1 MSLPYRGYN
10 DEAGSACH
18 HRLVSS
24 LLIEEGLAALRD
36 GDAAAAR
43 RAFELALAEAE
54 SAQAL
59 EGLAEALYLE
69 REYAAS
75 AAHYERAYTAY
86 RRECQNMAA
95 GRAARTLAWITGNVL
110 GDWAVRSG
118 WLARARTVLEEA
130 GQDRPE
136 HGWVLII
143 KAFSEPD
150 ARVREALLREAI
162 AVGRRFGDPDI
173 EFLALAYLGG
183 LFVMTDRVEEGL
195 VLSDE
200 ALAAACAG
208 ELTELATVDE
218 IFCGLLWACELVYD
232 VPRADQWMR
241 AAADRMQ
248 RSNVVAAFCRAHY
261 GGILTAAGRWQ
272 EAETE
277 LVEAA
282 QHFDRGLSPRRAA
295 AVIRLAAL
303 RVRQGRLE
311 EAAQL
316 LDGLEQHPDVVPTLA
331 ALHLARGDTALA
343 RELLERATQ
352 GYSEDEVPTVG
363 ESTMVGPLLSL
374 LVDVRLEEGDL
385 DGAERAAQRLGR
397 IAEAQRGPYLRAVA
411 ALAKGRVCVASGKG
425 DARACLHE
433 ALEGFA
439 RAQLPMELARTR
451 LELARAL
458 SERSPEVAVAEAK
471 SAFLGFERLQAARHA
486 DAAAAVLRSLGA
498 PIRTGPKGS
507 GALTKREAEVLQ
519 LIGAGLSNPEIGDR
533 LYITRKTVEHHV
545 GNVLAKLGLRNR
557 AEAAAYSTR
566 QKISP

>member
-1 MSLPYRGYN
+1 VSLR
-10 DEAGSACH
+10 
-18 HRLVSS
+18 
-24 LLIEEGLAALRD
+24 LIEEGLAALHD
-36 GDAAAAR
+36 GDAATAR
-43 RAFELALAEAE
+43 RAFKLALAEVATGE
-54 SAQAL
+54 VL
-59 EGLAEALYLE
+59 EGLGEALYLE
-69 REYAAS
+69 REYSAS
-75 AAHYERAYTAY
+75 AAHYERAYSAY
-86 RRECQNMAA
+86 RRERDTMAA
-95 GRAARTLAWITGNVL
+95 GRAARSAAWITGNVL

-150 ARVREALLREAI
+150 AQVREALLREAI

-218 IFCGLLWACELVYD
+218 IFCGLLWACELVND

-282 QHFDRGLSPRRAA
+282 RHFDRGLSPRRAA

-311 EAAQL
+311 EAAKL

-352 GYSEDEVPTVG
+352 GCSEDEVPTVG

-385 DGAERAAQRLGR
+385 DGAERVAQRLGR

-458 SERSPEVAVAEAK
+458 SDRSPEVAVAEAK

-498 PIRTGPKGS
+498 PIRTGPKGV
-507 GALTKREAEVLQ
+507 GGLTGREVQVLR
-519 LIGAGLSNPEIGDR
+519 LVATGLSNQEIATA
-533 LYITRKTVEHHV
+533 LVISEHTARRHLQ
-545 GNVLAKLGLRNR
+545 NIFAKLGVSSR
-557 AEAAAYSTR
+557 AAATAYAF
-566 QKISP
+566 QHDLI

>member
-1 MSLPYRGYN
+1 VSLR
-10 DEAGSACH
+10 
-18 HRLVSS
+18 
-24 LLIEEGLAALRD
+24 LIEEGLAALHD
-36 GDAAAAR
+36 GDAATAR
-43 RAFELALAEAE
+43 RAFKLALAEVATGE
-54 SAQAL
+54 VL
-59 EGLAEALYLE
+59 EGLGEALYLE
-69 REYAAS
+69 REYSAS
-75 AAHYERAYTAY
+75 AVHYERAYSAY
-86 RRECQNMAA
+86 RRERDTMAA
-95 GRAARTLAWITGNVL
+95 GRAARSAAWITGNVL

-150 ARVREALLREAI
+150 AQVREALLREAI

-218 IFCGLLWACELVYD
+218 IFCGLLWACELVND

-282 QHFDRGLSPRRAA
+282 RHFDRGLSPRRAA

-311 EAAQL
+311 EAAKL

-352 GYSEDEVPTVG
+352 GCSEDEIPTVG

-385 DGAERAAQRLGR
+385 DGAERVAQRLGR

-411 ALAKGRVCVASGKG
+411 ALTKGRVCVASGKG

-458 SERSPEVAVAEAK
+458 SDRSPELAVAEAK

-498 PIRTGPKGS
+498 PIRTGPKGV
-507 GALTKREAEVLQ
+507 GGLTGREVQVLR
-519 LIGAGLSNPEIGDR
+519 LVATGLSNQEIATA
-533 LYITRKTVEHHV
+533 LVISEHTARRHLQ
-545 GNVLAKLGLRNR
+545 NIFAKLGVSSR
-557 AEAAAYSTR
+557 AAATAYAF
-566 QKISP
+566 QHDLI

>member
-1 MSLPYRGYN
+1 VSLR
-10 DEAGSACH
+10 
-18 HRLVSS
+18 
-24 LLIEEGLAALRD
+24 LIEEGLAALHD
-36 GDAAAAR
+36 GDAATAR
-43 RAFELALAEAE
+43 RAFKLALAEVATGE
-54 SAQAL
+54 VL
-59 EGLAEALYLE
+59 EGLGEALYLE
-69 REYAAS
+69 REYSAS
-75 AAHYERAYTAY
+75 AAHYERAYSAY
-86 RRECQNMAA
+86 RRERDTMAA
-95 GRAARTLAWITGNVL
+95 GRAARSAAWITGNVL

-150 ARVREALLREAI
+150 AQVREALLREAI

-218 IFCGLLWACELVYD
+218 IFCGLLWACELVND

-282 QHFDRGLSPRRAA
+282 RHFDRGLSPRRAA

-311 EAAQL
+311 EAAKL

-352 GYSEDEVPTVG
+352 GCSEDEVPTVG

-385 DGAERAAQRLGR
+385 DGAERVAQRLGR

-411 ALAKGRVCVASGKG
+411 ALTKGRVCVASGKG

-458 SERSPEVAVAEAK
+458 SDRSPEVAVAEAK

-498 PIRTGPKGS
+498 PIRTGPKGV
-507 GALTKREAEVLQ
+507 GGLTGREVQVLR
-519 LIGAGLSNPEIGDR
+519 LVATGLSNQEIATA
-533 LYITRKTVEHHV
+533 LVISEHTARRHLQ
-545 GNVLAKLGLRNR
+545 NIFAKLGVSSR
-557 AEAAAYSTR
+557 AAATAYAF
-566 QKISP
+566 QHDLI

>member
-1 MSLPYRGYN
+1 VSLR
-10 DEAGSACH
+10 
-18 HRLVSS
+18 
-24 LLIEEGLAALRD
+24 LIEEGLAALHD
-36 GDAAAAR
+36 GDAATAR
-43 RAFELALAEAE
+43 RAFKLALAEVATGE
-54 SAQAL
+54 VL
-59 EGLAEALYLE
+59 EGLGEALYLE
-69 REYAAS
+69 REYSAS
-75 AAHYERAYTAY
+75 AAHYERAYSAY
-86 RRECQNMAA
+86 RRERDTMAA
-95 GRAARTLAWITGNVL
+95 GRAARSAAWITGNVL

-150 ARVREALLREAI
+150 AQVREALLREAI

-218 IFCGLLWACELVYD
+218 IFCGLLWACELVND

-282 QHFDRGLSPRRAA
+282 RHFDRGLSPRRAA

-352 GYSEDEVPTVG
+352 GCSEDEVPTVG

-385 DGAERAAQRLGR
+385 DGAERVAQRLGR

-411 ALAKGRVCVASGKG
+411 ALTKGRVCVASGKG

-458 SERSPEVAVAEAK
+458 SDRSPEVAVAEAK

-498 PIRTGPKGS
+498 PIRTGPKGV
-507 GALTKREAEVLQ
+507 GGLTGREVQVLR
-519 LIGAGLSNPEIGDR
+519 LVATGLSNQEIATA
-533 LYITRKTVEHHV
+533 LVISEHTARRHLQ
-545 GNVLAKLGLRNR
+545 NIFAKLGVSSR
-557 AEAAAYSTR
+557 AAATAYAF
-566 QKISP
+566 QHDLI

>member
-1 MSLPYRGYN
+1 
-10 DEAGSACH
+10 
-18 HRLVSS
+18 VSS
-24 LLIEEGLAALRD
+24 PLIEQGLAALHD
-36 GDAAAAR
+36 GDAATAR
-43 RAFELALAEAE
+43 RVFKLALAEVATGE
-54 SAQAL
+54 VL
-59 EGLAEALYLE
+59 EGLGEALYLE
-69 REYAAS
+69 REYSAS
-75 AAHYERAYTAY
+75 AAHYERAYSAY
-86 RRECQNMAA
+86 RRERDTMAA
-95 GRAARTLAWITGNVL
+95 GRAARSAAWITGNVL
-110 GDWAVRSG
+110 GAWAVRSG

-150 ARVREALLREAI
+150 ARLREALLREAI
-162 AVGRRFGDPDI
+162 TVGRRFGDPDI

-218 IFCGLLWACELVYD
+218 IFCGLLWACELVND

-282 QHFDRGLSPRRAA
+282 RHFDLGLSPRRAA
-295 AVIRLAAL
+295 ALIRLADL

-374 LVDVRLEEGDL
+374 LVDVCLEEGDL
-385 DGAERAAQRLGR
+385 DGAERIARRLGR

-411 ALAKGRVCVASGKG
+411 ALAKGQVRVASGNG

-458 SERSPEVAVAEAK
+458 SERSPEVAIAEAK
-471 SAFLGFERLQAARHA
+471 SALLGFEQLQAARHA

-498 PIRTGPKGS
+498 PIRTGPKGV
-507 GALTKREAEVLQ
+507 GGLTGREVQVLR
-519 LIGAGLSNPEIGDR
+519 LVATGLSNQEIATA
-533 LYITRKTVEHHV
+533 LVISEHTARRHLQ
-545 GNVLAKLGLRNR
+545 NIFAKLGVSSR
-557 AEAAAYSTR
+557 AAATAYAF
-566 QKISP
+566 QHDLI